1 MQRVSKETSHRGEEL
16 KGLGWSAP
24 DVARYIELWE
34 YRQRWGA
41 MNLERE
47 DRLFLRKAEKALPAI
62 LSGRASAKKSI
73 QDKTYYRWLR
83 FHCDAMLS
91 AESEMDLAEGM
102 RGAWPVM
109 LETELRILVHYEPVL
124 GLPDTLKA
132 KALAPVRETLASQ
145 VAALGTTKAY
155 DFQAPLISL
164 KEQEPSNR
172 WKHLR
177 DVDAS
182 DRTYPLL
189 NAEAVDGFRH
199 EAHTAIH
206 DLIRSNFPSLSE
218 TDKPELSH
226 D

>member
-16 KGLGWSAP
+16 NDLGWSAP

-47 DRLFLRKAEKALPAI
+47 DRLFLRKAEKALPAV

-91 AESEMDLAEGM
+91 AESEMGLAEGM
-102 RGAWPVM
+102 RGAWPMM
-109 LETELRILVHYEPVL
+109 LEAELRILEHYEPVL

-132 KALAPVRETLASQ
+132 KALSPVRETLASQ
-145 VAALGTTKAY
+145 VAATGTTKVY
-155 DFQAPLISL
+155 DFQAPLNSL

-189 NAEAVDGFRH
+189 NAESVEGFRH
-199 EAHTAIH
+199 EAHTVIH
-206 DLIRSNFPSLSE
+206 DLIRSNFPSLSD
-218 TDKPELSH
+218 TDKPELSR

>member
-83 FHCDAMLS
+83 FHYDAMLS
-91 AESEMDLAEGM
+91 AESEMGLAEGM

-109 LETELRILVHYEPVL
+109 LEAELRILGHYEPVL

-145 VAALGTTKAY
+145 VAATGTTKAY
-155 DFQAPLISL
+155 DFQAPLNSL

-182 DRTYPLL
+182 DHTYPLL
-189 NAEAVDGFRH
+189 NAESVEGFRH
-199 EAHTAIH
+199 EAHTVIH
-206 DLIRSNFPSLSE
+206 DLIRSNFPSLSD

>member
-16 KGLGWSAP
+16 KDLGWSAP

-91 AESEMDLAEGM
+91 AESEMGLAEGT

-109 LETELRILVHYEPVL
+109 LESELRILVHYEPVL

>member
-1 MQRVSKETSHRGEEL
+1 MSKETSHRGEEL

-73 QDKTYYRWLR
+73 KDKTYYRWLR
-83 FHCDAMLS
+83 FHCDAMVS
-91 AESEMDLAEGM
+91 AEAEMGLAEGM

-109 LETELRILVHYEPVL
+109 LEAELRILDHYEPVL

-145 VAALGTTKAY
+145 VAALGNTQAY

-164 KEQEPSNR
+164 KEQEPSNK

-189 NAEAVDGFRH
+189 NAEAVEGFH
-199 EAHTAIH
+199 QEAHAAIH
-206 DLIRSNFPSLSE
+206 TLIRSNFPSLSE

>member
-1 MQRVSKETSHRGEEL
+1 M
-16 KGLGWSAP
+16 
-24 DVARYIELWE
+24 
-34 YRQRWGA
+34 
-41 MNLERE
+41 
-47 DRLFLRKAEKALPAI
+47 
-62 LSGRASAKKSI
+62 
-73 QDKTYYRWLR
+73 
-83 FHCDAMLS
+83 
-91 AESEMDLAEGM
+91 
-102 RGAWPVM
+102 
-109 LETELRILVHYEPVL
+109 
-124 GLPDTLKA
+124 
-132 KALAPVRETLASQ
+132 
-145 VAALGTTKAY
+145 
-155 DFQAPLISL
+155 ISL

>member
-16 KGLGWSAP
+16 KDLGWSAP

-109 LETELRILVHYEPVL
+109 LETELRILGHDEPVL

-145 VAALGTTKAY
+145 VAAMGTTKAY

>member
-1 MQRVSKETSHRGEEL
+1 MSKETSHRGEEL

-91 AESEMDLAEGM
+91 AEAGMELAEGV

-109 LETELRILVHYEPVL
+109 LEAELRILEHYQPVL

-145 VAALGTTKAY
+145 AAALGTTKAY
-155 DFQAPLISL
+155 DFQAPLDQL
-164 KEQEPSNR
+164 KQEEPSNR

-177 DVDAS
+177 EVDAS

-189 NAEAVDGFRH
+189 NADAVEGFRH
-199 EAHTAIH
+199 EAHGAIH
-206 DLIRSNFPSLSE
+206 ELIRSNFPSLAE

>member
-16 KGLGWSAP
+16 KDLGWSAP

-91 AESEMDLAEGM
+91 AESEMGLAEGT

-189 NAEAVDGFRH
+189 NADAVEGFRH